1 VTAHPEDRPVAQ
13 PSGLSAPAPA
23 AVLDADRPRIAAR
36 RIGLRPEREDVRVGL
51 LTVLTLALAGLAAGG
66 VWHQLAPRASYRVVS
81 VTDLQP
87 VGGASSA
94 EMFMAD
100 DGVYVLVLAALG
112 LLAGIAAWSLRRR
125 RGVVVLVALAAGM
138 LLASLLAW
146 QLGELL
152 GAGPTHEQLARV
164 GGVVTTGLHL
174 RAIAAVAVGPFVA
187 VLSYVV
193 PSSLTSR
200 DDLGR
205 TGDAVDRPAGSAPV

>member
-13 PSGLSAPAPA
+13 PAGLSAPAPA
-23 AVLDADRPRIAAR
+23 AVLDADRPRTAAR
-36 RIGLRPEREDVRVGL
+36 RIGLRADREDLRAGL
-51 LTVLTLALAGLAAGG
+51 LTVLALALAGLAAGG
-66 VWHQLAPRASYRVVS
+66 VWHQLAPRASYRIVS
-81 VTDLQP
+81 ATNLQP

-100 DGVYVLVLAALG
+100 DGVYVVVLAALG
-112 LLAGIAAWSLRRR
+112 LLAGIAVWSLRRR
-125 RGVVVLVALAAGM
+125 RGVVVLLALAAGM
-138 LLASLLAW
+138 LVASLAAW

-152 GAGPTHEQLARV
+152 GPGPTDEQLARV

-174 RAIAAVAVGPFVA
+174 RAVAAVAVGPFVA

-193 PSSLTSR
+193 PSSLTPR

-205 TGDAVDRPAGSAPV
+205 TAEAVDRPAGH